1 MAQAEVWSMRGR
13 TDWLVVVGW
22 DEFMFGNVC
31 DCGASI
37 LHPRKDISQN
47 LFKVQGGNRVLS

>member
-1 MAQAEVWSMRGR
+1 MRGR